1 MELFMLI
8 AVAITVS
15 ATLMISKK
23 REPLHI
29 SFAALCLTIA
39 IHEGGVFSGAIFH
52 SRIHLLVELIGLL
65 AIPPLT
71 ISFSRDFCKG
81 QTLLKKR
88 DIRTTALVSILFAIL
103 VFIPALEWKNTLLF
117 AYIYADVV
125 LLTCYF
131 SLIHYAR
138 KKASGNEKKRLFY
151 LILVGT
157 AAIVSAS
164 IPPLFSIIVS
174 GMLYFILIMITH
186 PHLTELHDLMTRA
199 LVIIIGALFTTIF
212 FYLVIGFF
220 GKGPN
225 LSFTLVFM
233 VSFLIIIAIGPF
245 QVILKRMLTSFYPDI
260 KDVFTSPFDL
270 DEKLEREK
278 SLLLEQM
285 APVFAH
291 EIRNPLGS
299 IKGAAQYLLTEV
311 EQEDQRKLLEV
322 ITEEANRLNRVV
334 SQFLDYARPYQLDLQ
349 PGSINTVIEKTMT
362 LLEAD
367 IISEHIHIQ
376 MELHPHLPPV
386 PMDHEQIHQVIMNI
400 ALNAIEAMPEGG
412 TFTVRTMQ
420 IKGGAGD
427 AVGISMRDTGQG
439 MPRET
444 IRQIF
449 TPFFTTKE
457 RGTGLGLAVC
467 RRIIMNHGGKIR
479 VKSIVGKGTIFY
491 IRLETVH

>member
-1 MELFMLI
+1 MP
-8 AVAITVS
+8 VW
-15 ATLMISKK
+15 
-23 REPLHI
+23 
-29 SFAALCLTIA
+29 
-39 IHEGGVFSGAIFH
+39 
-52 SRIHLLVELIGLL
+52 
-65 AIPPLT
+65 
-71 ISFSRDFCKG
+71 
-81 QTLLKKR
+81 LKKR

-103 VFIPALEWKNTLLF
+103 VFTPVIEWMNTRLLV
-117 AYIYADVV
+117 YIYATVV

-151 LILVGT
+151 LILAGT
-157 AAIVSAS
+157 AAIASAS

-199 LVIIIGALFTTIF
+199 LVIIIGVLFTTIF

-367 IISEHIHIQ
+367 RISEHIHIQ
-376 MELHPHLPPV
+376 MELHPHLPLV
-386 PMDHEQIHQVIMNI
+386 PMDHEQIQQVIMNI

-412 TFTVRTMQ
+412 TLTVRTMQ
-420 IKGGAGD
+420 IRGAAGD
-427 AVGISMRDTGQG
+427 AIGISIRDTGQG

-449 TPFFTTKE
+449 TPFYTTKE

-467 RRIIMNHGGKIR
+467 RRIILNHGGKIR
-479 VKSIVGKGTIFY
+479 VKSIVGSGTIFY